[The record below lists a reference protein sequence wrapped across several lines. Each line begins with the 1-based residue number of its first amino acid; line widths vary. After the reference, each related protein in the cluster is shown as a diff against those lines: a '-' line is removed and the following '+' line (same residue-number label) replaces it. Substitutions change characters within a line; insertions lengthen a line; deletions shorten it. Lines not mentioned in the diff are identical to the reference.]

1 MTDTEL
7 KALTKKIE
15 CDLLKLFGT
24 PILTVSDLKKAMNY
38 SSTAA
43 IHQAVSKG
51 TFPIPVF
58 KMPNRRGH
66 FALTVEVARFMAL
79 QATDNIQKVEGK
91 DMN

>member
-38 SSTAA
+38 SSNAA

-66 FALTVEVARFMAL
+66 FALTVEVAHFRSYKQRTTYKRL
-79 QATDNIQKVEGK
+79 KVK
-91 DMN
+91 I

>member
-1 MTDTEL
+1 MTEIEL

-51 TFPIPVF
+51 IFPIPVF
-58 KMPNRRGH
+58 KIPNRRGH

-79 QATDNIQKVEGK
+79 QATDNIDVIV
-91 DMN
+91 